1 MKFGIKFVPK
11 IANVIPGAV
20 VKKSGNPGYKTSE
33 PIIVGENAD
42 FTSVQS
48 VNQNGFQVQH
58 HDVDGKC
65 FKAQTLAADTLID
78 HPIQIL
84 NFEELTYLTCSLDLG
99 RDDLRSYCEGSYTDK
114 FEEYEIFKQFFDRF
128 KYVSAFGNSN
138 IQYEKDWAK
147 VIFPTG
153 QESKPPAGTWDDASG
168 TCSGVAGMNIRFITS

>member
-1 MKFGIKFVPK
+1 MTYQNYADDNKKTGFRITGVTVDLVLLDTLTIDSAYCTELTGADQISSQGYNYEMEFGIKFVPK

-65 FKAQTLAADTLID
+65 FKA
-78 HPIQIL
+78 
-84 NFEELTYLTCSLDLG
+84 
-99 RDDLRSYCEGSYTDK
+99 
-114 FEEYEIFKQFFDRF
+114 
-128 KYVSAFGNSN
+128 
-138 IQYEKDWAK
+138 
-147 VIFPTG
+147 
-153 QESKPPAGTWDDASG
+153 
-168 TCSGVAGMNIRFITS
+168 